1 MAQMTMIIGLIALFA
16 AGFVAWYRLWHR
28 RIESSALQRVPVR
41 SRRSVHPQRR
51 GLPSDAPHR

>member
-28 RIESSALQRVPVR
+28 RIESAALQRVPVR

-51 GLPSDAPHR
+51 GLP